1 MREHGARHFL
11 TSSVDAFKVG
21 RSYLETLASQSRRK
35 CRCGMQISFKGRKKR
50 SSPAYLEA
58 TEEPLGMK
66 VGIAV
71 DFLGEIVLVSV
82 CQCERLP

>member
-1 MREHGARHFL
+1 MPLRNANILQGA
-11 TSSVDAFKVG
+11 
-21 RSYLETLASQSRRK
+21 E
-35 CRCGMQISFKGRKKR
+35 KR

-66 VGIAV
+66 AGIAV

-82 CQCERLP
+82 CQCECLP